1 MLEIPWA
8 GHVDLERRPV
18 ARGSYIGAECLL
30 GNTPHKCSA
39 VAQSSCRLLRLHRDT
54 FDAIIMS
61 QTDEEALDEDDE
73 GWGKF
78 KRKKGSKIG
87 TEKQLERNCFL
98 ECEVGLIHVFIQMAV
113 HQAGSWLSCGDV
125 PVTNGR

>member
-78 KRKKGSKIG
+78 KRKKDPHFG

-98 ECEVGLIHVFIQMAV
+98 ECAVGLNMCSFRWLYIKQAV
-113 HQAGSWLSCGDV
+113 GSVVVMFL
-125 PVTNGR
+125 

>member
-78 KRKKGSKIG
+78 KRKKGSTFWDRKA
-87 TEKQLERNCFL
+87 
-98 ECEVGLIHVFIQMAV
+98 VGKKLFSGMCSWIEHVFIQMAG

>member
-78 KRKKGSKIG
+78 KRKKDPILGQKSSWKE
-87 TEKQLERNCFL
+87 T
-98 ECEVGLIHVFIQMAV
+98 VFWNV
-113 HQAGSWLSCGDV
+113 KLD
-125 PVTNGR
+125 